1 VQVLNFVPEVRD
13 GRGQLRPPSEFK
25 TLFFGSGAEADAV
38 MCVMNSSLFR
48 WYLDVTAD
56 GSHLNK
62 REVCNF
68 PLDPLRLA
76 DLFPKLSDL
85 SRRLSIRLEETS
97 FHRTMKYKH
106 DTLTV
111 QCIVPK
117 NGKSVIDE
125 IDDILGQYYEMT
137 ELETDF
143 IKNFDIKFRVGSSE
157 AAA

>member
-1 VQVLNFVPEVRD
+1 
-13 GRGQLRPPSEFK
+13 
-25 TLFFGSGAEADAV
+25 
-38 MCVMNSSLFR
+38 
-48 WYLDVTAD
+48 
-56 GSHLNK
+56 
-62 REVCNF
+62 
-68 PLDPLRLA
+68 
-76 DLFPKLSDL
+76 
-85 SRRLSIRLEETS
+85 
-97 FHRTMKYKH
+97 MKYKH